1 MPVRSYRDLRVWQ
14 ISIDFAEDLY
24 RITLLFPREEVYSL
38 TAQIRRAVS
47 SIPLNIA
54 EGHARSST
62 REFLHSLSIAAGSLA
77 EVETQ
82 LILAARL
89 NYLEQARL
97 DELLL
102 KSDEIGKMIRG
113 LRKSLQARINPGA
126 SEPRSL
132 APSP

>member
-1 MPVRSYRDLRVWQ
+1 VPVRSHRDLRVWQ

-38 TAQIRRAVS
+38 TAQVRRAVS

-54 EGHARSST
+54 EGHARQST

-126 SEPRSL
+126 SEPL
-132 APSP
+132 VPSP

>member
-1 MPVRSYRDLRVWQ
+1 VPVRSYRDLRVWQ

-54 EGHARSST
+54 EGHARQST

-89 NYLEQARL
+89 KYLEQARL

-113 LRKSLQARINPGA
+113 CGNRFRHESIPGPPNPW
-126 SEPRSL
+126 SL